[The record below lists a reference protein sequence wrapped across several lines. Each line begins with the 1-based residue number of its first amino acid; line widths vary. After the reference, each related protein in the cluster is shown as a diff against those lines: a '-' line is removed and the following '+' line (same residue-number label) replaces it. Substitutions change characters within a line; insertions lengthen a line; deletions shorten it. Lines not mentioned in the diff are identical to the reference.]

1 MIKYVSKCIKH
12 TRAIAQLGRAPRLHV
27 RQCFFRGVHP
37 VIKRADLIEK
47 WMSDS
52 ILGNKR
58 KIA

>member
-12 TRAIAQLGRAPRLHV
+12 TRAIAQLV